1 MLETAVSSVLRIV
14 WMLVTGTILLGGSVY
29 ASKDDVDEV
38 PPAANQVNEGF
49 EVAEENFDQW
59 IYQGAANAQTGRER
73 IKARL
78 KIHLDELDR
87 ICSLTPEQKQ
97 KLTLAAQGDMKR
109 LFDQIEVVRIKFRAV
124 RKNQNA
130 FNEIWNDINPLR
142 QKINSDLFS
151 EKSFY
156 GKTLRTTLTPEQF
169 ANYEVMVNERR
180 QFRYRASIA
189 VAFTNLEKIVPLKN
203 SQRQVLME
211 MVLLETKPPRSF
223 GSHDYQLVLLQL
235 SRFPEDRYKKVLD
248 DRQWKLLEGHIA
260 QYRGIEQSLIQQG
273 IIDKADIVPLTSQND
288 DPADATNP
296 SRPGK

>member
-1 MLETAVSSVLRIV
+1 MSNVLKIV
-14 WMLVTGTILLGGSVY
+14 LILVACATLLGGFVY

-38 PPAANQVNEGF
+38 PAAANQVNEGF

-59 IYQGAANAQTGRER
+59 IYQGAANAQAGRER

-142 QKINSDLFS
+142 QKVNSDLFS
-151 EKSFY
+151 DRSFY
-156 GKTLRTTLTPEQF
+156 GKTLRSTLTPEQF
-169 ANYEVMVNERR
+169 ANYEVMVNERK

-223 GSHDYQLVLLQL
+223 GSHDYQFVVLQL
-235 SRFPEDRYKKVLD
+235 SRFPEDRFKKVLD

-260 QYRGIEQSLIQQG
+260 QYRGLEQALIQQG
-273 IIDKADIVPLTSQND
+273 IIDRADVVPVSSQND
-288 DPADATNP
+288 EPADATNP
-296 SRPGK
+296 SRPAQ